1 MGALDGVKV
10 IDVSSILMGPFAG
23 QLLGDMGAEV
33 IKVEPP
39 SGDNMRGVGP
49 MRSPG
54 MGPLYFHSNRNKRSI
69 VLDLK
74 HPKGREALLRLARDA
89 DALLYNVRPQAM
101 QRLGLAWSDL
111 QAVNPG
117 LVYVGAFGFG
127 QDGPYAARP
136 AFDDLIQ
143 GISSVPSLVARVG
156 DGVPRYVPI
165 AFVDRYVG
173 ATVANA
179 ILGGLVHKLRTG
191 KGQAIEVPMFETL
204 VQFVAADHSGG
215 HTFDPP
221 LGPPG
226 YPRSL
231 APERHPFETS
241 DGYVCAMIYTDRHWR
256 SFFDL
261 IGKPQM
267 MQDPRFASITVRTE
281 HAREIHA
288 MLEDELR
295 QRSTAAW
302 LQAFE
307 TADIPATPLHTL
319 ESLPEDPHLK
329 AIGFFHWVDHP
340 SEGRVRM
347 TRPPS
352 KWSQT
357 PLSVRRLPPR
367 LGEHSVEILGEAGYS
382 KDEIAALLEAGI
394 TLADTTMKE

>member
-10 IDVSSILMGPFAG
+10 IDVSSILMGPFAA

-39 SGDNMRGVGP
+39 AGDNMRGVGP
-49 MRSPG
+49 MRTPG

-101 QRLGLAWSDL
+101 ARLGLAWPDL

-191 KGQAIEVPMFETL
+191 QGQAIEVPMFETL

-231 APERHPFETS
+231 APERHPFATS
-241 DGYVCAMIYTDRHWR
+241 DGYVCAMIYTDKHWR

-267 MQDPRFASITVRTE
+267 MRDPRFASITVRTE

-329 AIGFFHWVDHP
+329 AIGFFQWVDHP

-367 LGEHSVEILGEAGYS
+367 LGEHSFEILAEAGYS
-382 KDEIAALLEAGI
+382 RDEIEDLVEAGA
-394 TLADTTMKE
+394 TAGETT